1 MNTAVAARRQGVGL
15 VMATAAALTHFWVGF
30 TVSHLVRLAILSTGW
45 HRQPCSLAHL
55 ASLISLLVVC
65 IHLAATGVKL
75 LLSYLA
81 TAAVDLLKLQYQ
93 DYTLRLSS
101 GVALAFA
108 VGAAQPEL
116 RDAAAK
122 VGTMLTPKRLL

>member
-1 MNTAVAARRQGVGL
+1 MTAAVAARRHGVGL
-15 VMATAAALTHFWVGF
+15 VMATAAALAHFWFGF

-45 HRQPCSLAHL
+45 HRRPCSLAHL
-55 ASLISLLVVC
+55 ASLISLLVVA

-75 LLSYLA
+75 LLSHLSSS
-81 TAAVDLLKLQYQ
+81 VVNLLKLQYE

-122 VGTMLTPKRLL
+122 LGAMLTPKRLL